1 MISMMPVVALVFIE
15 RRDEDRHGA
24 RRNTKPAKKRLF
36 SYCHWQAQAAHLPS
50 RWYHL

>member
-1 MISMMPVVALVFIE
+1 VRKRE

-24 RRNTKPAKKRLF
+24 RRNSKPAKKRLF

-50 RWYHL
+50 RWYHF